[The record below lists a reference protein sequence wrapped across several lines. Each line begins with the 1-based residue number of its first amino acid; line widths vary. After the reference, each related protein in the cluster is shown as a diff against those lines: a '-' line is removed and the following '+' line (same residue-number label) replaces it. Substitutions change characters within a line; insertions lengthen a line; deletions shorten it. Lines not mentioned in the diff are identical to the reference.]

1 MKQFT
6 TLLLCALL
14 LCCFASA
21 QNTQQPR
28 DYLQQNHATW
38 NTGFNNAEKVFTK
51 SILQNQLF
59 LVGEGHGTQFNNELQ
74 FDLIKHLQQTVGLKY
89 ILLELGFLD
98 QLYLNRY
105 LQTGNEKLLD
115 SFFHFHPNTFYFNKQ
130 LFHFFQ
136 KLYSFNLQLPAKN
149 KLQIITVDLDFAY
162 RDALLYLQ
170 RNLHAT
176 LPDSLKHYFTSM
188 QPTKDTAAVLIQKF
202 NNAYSSF
209 INNDRIYK
217 KHLGK
222 DFEDTKHLLDN
233 INQRLQIAVSK
244 RNDLRDSVMYQNFL
258 YAKKRYGI
266 MDHKI
271 LGFMGSFHVKQ
282 FDVPGDP
289 RFAAILVKSN
299 AVKGVVSLTSIYNG
313 GEAMI
318 PNRNNKTDSSGKT
331 PAYINLKVSNGSLSG
346 PVNNYELMEPYF
358 NVSKAVLFL
367 LNKKDSPFHQ
377 SNAFTQGDDP
387 EAATTTQL
395 FQVLI
400 LFNQSPATVPY
411 KE

>member
-1 MKQFT
+1 MKQLT

-14 LCCFASA
+14 VCRAASA
-21 QNTQQPR
+21 QNTKQSQ

-38 NTGFNNAEKVFTK
+38 NNGFANAEKVFTK
-51 SILQNQLF
+51 TILQNQLF
-59 LVGEGHGTQFNNELQ
+59 LVGEGHGTQYNNELQ

-105 LQTGNEKLLD
+105 LQTGNEQVLD
-115 SFFHFHPNTFYFNKQ
+115 SFFQFHPNTFYYNKQ
-130 LFHFFQ
+130 LLQFFQ
-136 KLYSFNLQLPAKN
+136 KLYNYNLQLPAKS

-162 RDALLYLQ
+162 RDALLYIQ
-170 RNLHAT
+170 RNLPAA
-176 LPDSLKHYFTSM
+176 LPDTLKNPFTTM
-188 QPTKDTAAVLIQKF
+188 NPVKDTAALLIQKF
-202 NNAYSSF
+202 NNTYSSF
-209 INNDRIYK
+209 IKNNRIYK

-222 DFEDTKHLLDN
+222 DFEDIEHLLDN

-244 RNDLRDSVMYQNFL
+244 RNDLRDSMMYHNFL

-266 MDHKI
+266 QDEKI
-271 LGFMGSFHVKQ
+271 IGLMGSFHVKQ

-289 RFAAILVKSN
+289 RFAAILVKAN
-299 AVKGVVSLTSIYNG
+299 AVKGVVSLMSIYNG

-318 PNRNNKTDSSGKT
+318 PNRNNKADSSGKAN
-331 PAYINLKVSNGSLSG
+331 AYINLKVSNGSLSG
-346 PVNNYELMEPYF
+346 PVTHYDLMEPYF
-358 NVSKAVLFL
+358 NSSKAVLFL
-367 LNKKDSPFHQ
+367 LNKKESPFHQ
-377 SNAFTQGDDP
+377 SNAFTLGEDP
-387 EAATTTQL
+387 EAATTTHL

-411 KE
+411 RE

>member
-6 TLLLCALL
+6 TLLLYALL

-21 QNTQQPR
+21 QNTQQPQI
-28 DYLQQNHATW
+28 YLQQNHATW
-38 NTGFNNAEKVFTK
+38 NNGFNNAENVFTK

-59 LVGEGHGTQFNNELQ
+59 LVGEGHGTQYNHELQ

-105 LQTGNEKLLD
+105 LQTGNEQVLD
-115 SFFHFHPNTFYFNKQ
+115 SFFQFHPNTFYYNKQ
-130 LFHFFQ
+130 LFQFFQ
-136 KLYSFNLQLPAKN
+136 KLYNYNLQLPAKN

-162 RDALLYLQ
+162 RDALLYVQ
-170 RNLHAT
+170 RNLPAA
-176 LPDSLKHYFTSM
+176 LPDTLKHYFTTM
-188 QPTKDTAAVLIQKF
+188 LPKQDTAALLMQKF

-209 INNDRIYK
+209 INNGRIYK

-222 DFEDTKHLLDN
+222 DFEDTKHLLNN
-233 INQRLQIAVSK
+233 INHRLQIAVSK
-244 RNDLRDSVMYQNFL
+244 RNDLRDSLMYQNFL

-266 MDHKI
+266 KDEKI
-271 LGFMGSFHVKQ
+271 IGLMGSFHVKQ
-282 FDVPGDP
+282 FDAPGDP
-289 RFAAILVKSN
+289 RFAAILVKTN
-299 AVKGVVSLTSIYNG
+299 AVKGVVSLMSIYNA

-318 PNRNNKTDSSGKT
+318 PNRNNKADSSSKI

-346 PVNNYELMEPYF
+346 PVNNYNLMEPYF
-358 NVSKAVLFL
+358 NSSKAVLFL
-367 LNKKDSPFHQ
+367 LNKKESPFHQ
-377 SNAFTQGDDP
+377 SNAFTLGEDP
-387 EAATTTQL
+387 ETATITQL
-395 FQVLI
+395 IQVLI

-411 KE
+411 RE